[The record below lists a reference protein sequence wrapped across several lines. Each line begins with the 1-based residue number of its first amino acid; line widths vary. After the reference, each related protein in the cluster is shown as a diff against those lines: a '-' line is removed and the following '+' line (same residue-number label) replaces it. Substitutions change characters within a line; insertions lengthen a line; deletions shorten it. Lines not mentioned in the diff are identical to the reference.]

1 MIFNE
6 FWTLLQDEL
15 SHEQEF
21 ATLKQGKKFKA
32 RFEINTNEEKVV
44 IITPEH
50 SGTQRGAIPYNEF
63 EGIWNNVKDNVSR
76 EDRFVN
82 PNTSY
87 TTKDAKISNS
97 IQVSYI
103 TTLIDHIVKDQ
114 SMQ

>member
-44 IITPEH
+44 IITTEH
-50 SGTQRGAIPYNEF
+50 SGTQRGPISYNEF
-63 EGIWNNVKDNVSR
+63 EGTWNNVKDSVSR
-76 EDRFVN
+76 ETRFVN
-82 PNTSY
+82 FDRSY
-87 TTKDAKISNS
+87 TRKDGKTGKS
-97 IQVSYI
+97 IQNSYI
-103 TTLIDHIVKDQ
+103 AKLIDHIVKDH